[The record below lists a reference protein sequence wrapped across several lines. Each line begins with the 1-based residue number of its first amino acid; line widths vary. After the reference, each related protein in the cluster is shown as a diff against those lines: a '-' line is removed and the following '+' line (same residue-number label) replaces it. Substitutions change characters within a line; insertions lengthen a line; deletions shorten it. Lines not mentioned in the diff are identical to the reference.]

1 MEIFNS
7 LFESSTQNTL
17 SVGIFLLCVL
27 FSLIDGIIVCLAYL
41 VKNETTKSFKLS
53 LMILPTIVCVVIMMV
68 NGNIGVGVAVA
79 GAFSLVRFRS
89 APGSAKEI
97 CVIFAGM
104 CAGLIAGVGY
114 IAYSLLFSILIGLL
128 IIVLNILLQ
137 ISDKKNTSIVLKI
150 TIPEDLEY
158 NEVFTDLFKD
168 YTKGYS
174 LISVKTTN
182 MGSLYKLKYKVKL
195 NNVNEEKEF
204 IDKIRMRNGN
214 LEVAILKTEFS
225 ENDL

>member
-7 LFESSTQNTL
+7 LFENSTQSTL

-27 FSLIDGIIVCLAYL
+27 FSLIDGIIFCLAYL
-41 VKNETTKSFKLS
+41 FKNETTKSFKLS

-89 APGSAKEI
+89 APGTAKEI
-97 CVIFAGM
+97 CVLFAGM

-114 IAYSLLFSILIGLL
+114 LAYSLLFSLLMGIIILILNL
-128 IIVLNILLQ
+128 VLQVTDN
-137 ISDKKNTSIVLKI
+137 KNTSKILKI

-158 NEVFTDLFKD
+158 NEVFLDLFKE
-168 YTKGYS
+168 YTKEHS
-174 LISVKTTN
+174 LISVKTAN
-182 MGSLYKLKYKVKL
+182 MGSLYKLKYKIKL
-195 NNVNEEKEF
+195 NNVNEEKAF
-204 IDKIRMRNGN
+204 MDKIRMRNGN
-214 LEVAILKTEFS
+214 LEVAILKLEFS
-225 ENDL
+225 DNDL